1 MFRRFVEHQL
11 ARVRQ
16 CPQASMLGDRVYEGL
31 EEALKRIVKLIA
43 GSTTTYMISQAVTD
57 NPFAAAFPDLITDA
71 ERAQALD
78 TIRRQLDSGAM
89 TLPEP
94 LVECLELQLGYATSA
109 LLEALDRLVEHRDA
123 ICDALLGGRRFR
135 TIDDIELSTGDT
147 HNCGRSVTI
156 FHTDAGKLVY
166 KPHDLRV
173 DERLYEFVERFFGDF
188 VGIPR
193 AIAFGSQFGV
203 CEFVEKRRAEGES
216 EAERFWCH
224 MGGLAAF
231 AKLLGSTDLHFQNIL
246 CSGTKPYIIDLE
258 TMLSPISSERLA
270 YLQSADTRECHTHSL
285 APSLLMP
292 SRVEDMEL
300 SVLTNTEEGGI
311 APVVDGRTV
320 TVRPYLSAFKQG
332 YGVVYARIVEQR
344 EAIREAVSSL
354 PSDMTA
360 RIVMR
365 PTRGYWLM
373 LQKLYHHS
381 AMVSPAERQRSLET
395 LERLLRESDITVEAP
410 IIDSEVEQMR
420 RGDVPY
426 FYTYVDSLS
435 LYGDGEELAQGKFSL
450 TAVERIV
457 DTLDAMGKEDE
468 TFDLAYI
475 DRAIGLYDS
484 ESDEPHKGDPIRRDV
499 SDTPISREYAIE
511 AAKGV
516 FQRMY
521 DLGIE
526 APNGQLVWGYV
537 ASHTQAFRFSD
548 AGLFDGFT
556 GLAVFASACAAVWP
570 DDLIRERTN
579 ALVQEAVD
587 EIRGLCHYMERH
599 IDNPDVGVL
608 TGEGAGFGGILTG
621 IALMRR
627 YAPNKTL
634 DALCEQVLAL
644 LHRTKFLGCTMADR
658 IGGLAGLVAALCRF
672 EEYRGQTTTIRNAAD
687 RILELKTFAYKDYVL
702 WKTMFDVPRVL
713 SGAGH
718 GMSGIAEALI
728 AAADVLDDD
737 RYLSAG
743 TEALDYEIDAYHR
756 YGKKFGTW
764 ADLRD
769 FPPVKYMHGYCAGA
783 PGTGIVVN
791 RMLEEGRGD
800 AKAQTIARLVRQS
813 VNTLPL
819 MPFDHLCCG
828 NSAVVEYYLSTGDR
842 EAAGRVLGA
851 IAGHDSY
858 EDNPQDFV
866 SNTSCNSIATLFNG
880 IGGVGYELLRYAY
893 PETILSV
900 L

>member
-1 MFRRFVEHQL
+1 MFRRFVECQL

-16 CPQASMLGDRVYEGL
+16 CPQAAMLGDRVYEGL
-31 EEALKRIVKLIA
+31 EDALKRIVEFIA
-43 GSTTTYMISQAVTD
+43 GSTTTHMISQAVTD
-57 NPFAAAFPDLITDA
+57 NPFAASFPDLITDA

-135 TIDDIELSTGDT
+135 TIDDIKLSTGDT
-147 HNCGRSVTI
+147 HNRGRSVMI
-156 FHTDAGKLVY
+156 FTTDAGKLVY
-166 KPHDLRV
+166 KPHDLRA
-173 DERLYEFVERFFGDF
+173 DELLYEFVERFFGDF

-193 AIAFGSQFGV
+193 AIAFGGQFGV
-203 CEFVEKRRAEGES
+203 CEFVEKRRAEGEV
-216 EAERFWCH
+216 EAERFWYR

-246 CSGTKPYIIDLE
+246 CCQTMPYIIDLE
-258 TMLSPISSERLA
+258 TMLSPISAERLA

-292 SRVEDMEL
+292 FRVEDTEM
-300 SVLTNTEEGGI
+300 SVLTNTEEDGI
-311 APVVDGRTV
+311 APVVDGKIV
-320 TVRPYLSAFKQG
+320 TVRPYQSAFKQG
-332 YGVVYARIVEQR
+332 YGVVYTRIVEHKQ
-344 EAIREAVSSL
+344 AIREVVSSFPL
-354 PSDMTA
+354 DMTV

-365 PTRGYWLM
+365 ATRGYWLM

-381 AMVSPAERQRSLET
+381 ALATTADRQRCLDT
-395 LERLLRESDITVEAP
+395 LERILRESGLTAETP
-410 IIDSEVEQMR
+410 IINSEIEQMR

-450 TAVERIV
+450 SAIERIV
-457 DTLDAMGKEDE
+457 DTLDAMGEEDE
-468 TFDLAYI
+468 AFDLSYI
-475 DRAIGLYDS
+475 DRAIGLYS
-484 ESDEPHKGDPIRRDV
+484 YESDESQKEAPICRNVADA
-499 SDTPISREYAIE
+499 PISMEHAIE
-511 AAKGV
+511 AAKKV
-516 FQRMY
+516 FEEMH

-526 APNGQLVWGYV
+526 APNGRLVWGYV
-537 ASHTQAFRFSD
+537 DNHSQAFQFGG

-570 DDLIRERTN
+570 DGRIREQTD
-579 ALVQEAVD
+579 ALVQEAIG
-587 EIRGLCHYMERH
+587 EIRGLCRVMDRH
-599 IDNPDVGVL
+599 MDNPDFDVPV
-608 TGEGAGFGGILTG
+608 GEGSGFGGILTG

-627 YAPNKTL
+627 YAPSETL

-644 LHRTKFLGCTMADR
+644 LQRTEFLGCTMADR

-687 RILELKTFAYKDYVL
+687 RILELKKFAYKDYVL
-702 WKTMFDVPRVL
+702 WKTMSDIPRLL

-718 GMSGIAEALI
+718 GMSGIAEALV
-728 AAADVLDDD
+728 AAADVLGDD
-737 RYLSAG
+737 RYLPAAV
-743 TEALDYEIDAYHR
+743 EALDYEIDAYRR
-756 YGKKFGTW
+756 YEKKFGTW
-764 ADLRD
+764 ADLRQ

-791 RMLEEGRGD
+791 RILEEGRGD
-800 AKAQTIARLVRQS
+800 AKAQTIARLARQS
-813 VNTLPL
+813 VDTLPL
-819 MPFDHLCCG
+819 NPFDHLCCG
-828 NSAVVEYYLSTGDR
+828 NSAVAEYYLSVGDH

-851 IAGHDSY
+851 IGGYRQHEGGHRDLI
-858 EDNPQDFV
+858 
-866 SNTSCNSIATLFNG
+866 SNASCSSIATLFNG
-880 IGGVGYELLRYAY
+880 VCGVGYELLRYAY

>member
-1 MFRRFVEHQL
+1 MFRRYVEDQL

-31 EEALKRIVKLIA
+31 EDALKRIVELVA
-43 GSTTTYMISQAVTD
+43 GNTTTHMVSQTVTD
-57 NPFAAAFPDLITDA
+57 NPFAATFPDLITDA

-78 TIRRQLDSGAM
+78 AIRKQLDSGAM

-109 LLEALDRLVEHRDA
+109 FLEALDRLVNNRDA
-123 ICDALLGGRRFR
+123 ICDALLGGRRFQ

-147 HNCGRSVTI
+147 HNCGRSVAI

-173 DERLYEFVERFFGDF
+173 DEILYEFVERFFGDF
-188 VGIPR
+188 VGVPR
-193 AIAFGSQFGV
+193 PIAFGSQFGV

-216 EAERFWCH
+216 EAESFWYH
-224 MGGLAAF
+224 MGGLAAL

-246 CSGTKPYIIDLE
+246 CCQTMPYIIDLE
-258 TMLSPISSERLA
+258 TMLSPISAERLA

-292 SRVEDMEL
+292 FRVEDMEI
-300 SVLTNTEEGGI
+300 SVLTNTEEKGI
-311 APVVDGRTV
+311 APVVDGRIV
-320 TVRPYLSAFKQG
+320 TVGPYLSVFKQG
-332 YGVVYARIVEQR
+332 YSVVYNRIVEQR
-344 EAIREAVSSL
+344 EAIREAVSSF

-360 RIVMR
+360 RIVIR
-365 PTRGYWLM
+365 STRGYWLT

-381 AMVSPAERQRSLET
+381 ALATPADRQRSLET
-395 LERLLRESDITVEAP
+395 LERLLRKSDATIDDP

-426 FYTYVDSLS
+426 FYTYVNSLS
-435 LYGDGEELAQGKFSL
+435 LYGGGEELAQGKFSL
-450 TAVERIV
+450 TAIERIT

-468 TFDLAYI
+468 AFDLSYI
-475 DRAIGLYDS
+475 DRAIGLYHY
-484 ESDEPHKGDPIRRDV
+484 EPEEGEGEYPIRREVADA
-499 SDTPISREYAIE
+499 PISREDAIA
-511 AAKGV
+511 AAKKMFEKMHG
-516 FQRMY
+516 
-521 DLGIE
+521 LGIE
-526 APNGQLVWGYV
+526 APNGRLVWGYV
-537 ASHTQAFRFSD
+537 DNNSRAFQFSG
-548 AGLFDGFT
+548 AGLFDGFA
-556 GLAVFASACAAVWP
+556 GLAVFATACAAVWP
-570 DDLIRERTN
+570 DDLIRERTD
-579 ALVQEAVD
+579 ALIQEAVD
-587 EIRGLCHYMERH
+587 EIRGLCQVIDRH
-599 IDNPDVGVL
+599 VDNPVSSAAV
-608 TGEGAGFGGILTG
+608 GEGAGFGGILTG

-627 YAPNKTL
+627 YAPSEML

-644 LHRTKFLGCTMADR
+644 LEKMDFSGCTMADR

-672 EEYRGQTTTIRNAAD
+672 EEYRGHTTLIRNAAD
-687 RILELKTFAYKDYVL
+687 RILELKTFAYKNYVL
-702 WKTMFDVPRVL
+702 WKTMFGVPRVL

-718 GMSGIAEALI
+718 GMSGIAEALV
-728 AAADVLDDD
+728 AAADVLGDD
-737 RYLSAG
+737 RYLPAAA
-743 TEALDYEIDAYHR
+743 EALDYEIDAYRR
-756 YGKKFGTW
+756 YEKKFGTW

-791 RMLEEGRGD
+791 RILEEGRGG

-813 VNTLPL
+813 VDSLPL

-828 NSAVVEYYLSTGDR
+828 NAAVAEYYLSVGNH
-842 EAAGRVLGA
+842 EAAGRVLGT
-851 IAGHDSY
+851 ISRNGLHEGGRQDSIPHAG
-858 EDNPQDFV
+858 DNV
-866 SNTSCNSIATLFNG
+866 VATLFNG
-880 IGGVGYELLRYAY
+880 VCGVGYELLRYAY

>member
-16 CPQASMLGDRVYEGL
+16 CPQAGMLGDKVYERL
-31 EEALKRIVKLIA
+31 EDALKRKVELIA
-43 GSTTTYMISQAVTD
+43 GSTTTHMISQAVTG
-57 NPFAAAFPDLITDA
+57 NPFAATFPDLITNA

-78 TIRRQLDSGAM
+78 AIRAQLDSGAI

-94 LVECLELQLGYATSA
+94 LVECLELQLGSATNS
-109 LLEALDRLVEHRDA
+109 LLEALDRLAEHRDE
-123 ICDALLGGRRFR
+123 ICDSLLAGRRFQ
-135 TIDDIELSTGDT
+135 TIDDVALSTGDT

-156 FHTDAGKLVY
+156 FTTDAGKLVY

-173 DERLYEFVERFFGDF
+173 DELLYEFVQRFFDDF

-203 CEFVEKRRAEGES
+203 CEYVEKRRAEGED
-216 EAERFWCH
+216 EAERFWYH

-246 CSGTKPYIIDLE
+246 CCQTMPYIIDLE
-258 TMLSPISSERLA
+258 TILSPISSERLA

-300 SVLTNTEEGGI
+300 SVLTNTEESGI
-311 APVVDGRTV
+311 APVVDGKIV
-320 TVRPYLSAFKQG
+320 TVEPYLPAFTQG
-332 YGVVYARIVEQR
+332 YDVVYTRIVEQR
-344 EAIREAVSSL
+344 EAIREAVSSFPL
-354 PSDMTA
+354 DTTV

-365 PTRGYWLM
+365 ATRGYWLM
-373 LQKLYHHS
+373 SQKLYHYS
-381 AMVSPAERQRSLET
+381 TLASPADRQRSLET
-395 LERLLRESDITVEAP
+395 LERILRESNITAEAP

-426 FYTYVDSLS
+426 FYTYVSSLS

-450 TAVERIV
+450 SAIERIFE
-457 DTLDAMGKEDE
+457 TLDAMGKEDE
-468 TFDLAYI
+468 EFDLSYI
-475 DRAIGLYDS
+475 ERAIGMYDC
-484 ESDEPHKGDPIRRDV
+484 ESDEPQREAPSRRDV
-499 SDTPISREYAIE
+499 TDFPISREHAIA
-511 AAKGV
+511 AAKSV
-516 FQRMY
+516 FQRMH
-521 DLGIE
+521 DLGIR
-526 APNGQLVWGYV
+526 APNGRLVWGYV
-537 ASHTQAFRFSD
+537 SSSTQAFQFSD

-556 GLAVFASACAAVWP
+556 GLAVFATACAAVWP
-570 DDLIRERTN
+570 DDLIRERTD
-579 ALVQEAVD
+579 ALVREAVD
-587 EIRGLCHYMERH
+587 EIRGLCHLMDRH
-599 IDNPDVGVL
+599 MDNPSFGAPV
-608 TGEGAGFGGILTG
+608 GEGAGFGGILTG

-627 YAPNKTL
+627 YAPSETL

-644 LHRTKFLGCTMADR
+644 LQRTDFSGCKMADR
-658 IGGLAGLVAALCRF
+658 IGGLAGLVAVLCRF
-672 EEYRGQTTTIRNAAD
+672 EEYRGQKTTIRNAAD
-687 RILELKTFAYKDYVL
+687 RILELKTLTYKDYVL
-702 WKTMFDVPRVL
+702 WKTMFDVPRAL

-718 GMSGIAEALI
+718 GMSGIAEALV

-737 RYLSAG
+737 RYLSAAA
-743 TEALDYEIDAYHR
+743 EALDYEIYAYRR
-756 YGKKFGTW
+756 YQKKFGTW
-764 ADLRD
+764 ADLRE

-800 AKAQTIARLVRQS
+800 ARAQTIARMVRQS
-813 VNTLPL
+813 VETLPL

-851 IAGHDSY
+851 IGGHGSH
-858 EDNPQDFV
+858 EDKRQDFL
-866 SNTSCNSIATLFNG
+866 SNVSCNSIATLFNG
-880 IGGVGYELLRYAY
+880 IGGIGYELLRYAY
-893 PETILSV
+893 PDTIRSV

>member
-1 MFRRFVEHQL
+1 
-11 ARVRQ
+11 
-16 CPQASMLGDRVYEGL
+16 MLGDRVYERL
-31 EEALKRIVKLIA
+31 EDALKRKVELIG
-43 GSTTTYMISQAVTD
+43 GSTTTHMVSQAVTD
-57 NPFAAAFPDLITDA
+57 NPFAADFPDLITDA

-78 TIRRQLDSGAM
+78 TIRRQLGSGAM

-94 LVECLELQLGYATSA
+94 VVECLELQLGSATSA
-109 LLEALDRLVEHRDA
+109 LLEALDRLVEHRDE
-123 ICDALLGGRRFR
+123 ICDALLAGRRFQ
-135 TIDDIELSTGDT
+135 TIDDVALSTGDT

-173 DERLYEFVERFFGDF
+173 DEQLYELVERFFGDF

-203 CEFVEKRRAEGES
+203 CEFVEKRRAEGEG
-216 EAERFWCH
+216 EAERFWYH

-246 CSGTKPYIIDLE
+246 CCQTMPYIIDLE
-258 TMLSPISSERLA
+258 TMLSPISAERLA

-292 SRVEDMEL
+292 SRVDDMEL
-300 SVLTNTEEGGI
+300 SVLTNTEESGI
-311 APVVDGRTV
+311 APVVDGKIV
-320 TVRPYLSAFKQG
+320 TVGPYLSPFKQG
-332 YGVVYARIVEQR
+332 YDVVYTRIVEQR
-344 EAIREAVSSL
+344 EAIREAVSSFPL
-354 PSDMTA
+354 DMTV

-365 PTRGYWLM
+365 ATRGYWLM
-373 LQKLYHHS
+373 LKKLYHHS
-381 AMVSPAERQRSLET
+381 ALATTADRRRSLET
-395 LERLLRESDITVEAP
+395 LERILHESGITAEVP

-435 LYGDGEELAQGKFSL
+435 LYGGGEELVQGKFSL
-450 TAVERIV
+450 TAIERIV

-468 TFDLAYI
+468 AFDLSYI
-475 DRAIGLYDS
+475 DRAIGLYGC
-484 ESDEPHKGDPIRRDV
+484 ESDESQKKGPIRRDV
-499 SDTPISREYAIE
+499 ADAPISREYAIE
-511 AAKGV
+511 AAKRM
-516 FQRMY
+516 FQRMH

-526 APNGQLVWGYV
+526 APNGRLVWGYV
-537 ASHTQAFRFSD
+537 DNSSRAFQFGG

-570 DDLIRERTN
+570 DDRIREQTDE
-579 ALVQEAVD
+579 LVQEAVN
-587 EIRGLCHYMERH
+587 EIRGLCDTMDRY
-599 IDNPDVGVL
+599 VGNSAFNVPV
-608 TGEGAGFGGILTG
+608 GEGAGFGGILTG

-627 YAPNKTL
+627 YAPSETL
-634 DALCEQVLAL
+634 DDLCEQVLA
-644 LHRTKFLGCTMADR
+644 FLEKTDFSGCTMADR
-658 IGGLAGLVAALCRF
+658 IGGLAGLVATLCRF
-672 EEYRGQTTTIRNAAD
+672 EEYRGHTTTIRNAAD
-687 RILELKTFAYKDYVL
+687 RILELKTLAYKDYVL

-737 RYLSAG
+737 RYLPAAA
-743 TEALDYEIDAYHR
+743 EALDYEIYAYRR
-756 YGKKFGTW
+756 YEKKFDTW

-791 RMLEEGRGD
+791 RILEEGRGD
-800 AKAQTIARLVRQS
+800 AKAQTIARMVRQS
-813 VNTLPL
+813 VDTLPL

-828 NSAVVEYYLSTGDR
+828 NSAVAEYYLSVGDR
-842 EAAGRVLGA
+842 EAAGRVLGT
-851 IAGHDSY
+851 ITEHGSHKDKRQDSA
-858 EDNPQDFV
+858 
-866 SNTSCNSIATLFNG
+866 SNASGNSVATLFNG
-880 IGGVGYELLRYAY
+880 VCGLGYELLRYAY
-893 PETILSV
+893 PETIISV